1 MKDVYLTT
9 LKYGEDEVIINKSRF
24 IGYSK
29 PINSEDEAL
38 EFIEMIKSKHKDA
51 THNVSAYVYGE
62 DSNTQRFSDDGEPS
76 GTAGIPALEVIKKEN
91 LRNVVVVV
99 TRYFGG
105 IKLGGG
111 GLIRAYT
118 KGAKIGLDAGLIVE
132 MTLHTG
138 LKANIPYTL
147 WGKVE
152 NYLSTNGYIIEN
164 IVYNQDV
171 ELALYVVKSNLDEF
185 NKNLMN
191 LTNGAVDVVIK
202 DEKHLPVIN
211 GKRVVE

>member
-105 IKLGGG
+105 TKLGGG

-138 LKANIPYTL
+138 LKVNIPYTL

-171 ELALYVVKSNLDEF
+171 ELTLYVVKSNLDEF

-191 LTNGAVDVVIK
+191 LTNGAVDVVTM
-202 DEKHLPVIN
+202 DERHLPVIN